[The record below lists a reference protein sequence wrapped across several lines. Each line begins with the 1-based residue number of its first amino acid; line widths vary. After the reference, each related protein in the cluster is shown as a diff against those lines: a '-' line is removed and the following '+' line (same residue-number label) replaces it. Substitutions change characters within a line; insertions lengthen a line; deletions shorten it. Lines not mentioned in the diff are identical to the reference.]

1 MFLLIRIY
9 ELLVRKYEILIRI
22 YELLIVHAYSA
33 KIIYI
38 SNS

>member
-33 KIIYI
+33 KLVYI